1 MAFSLAPF
9 ADVGLDESLLELV
22 LDEHR
27 TATLPRLNRWW
38 AYFRNADRG
47 AGAGWGPVDS
57 SGGGGSKGLAQ
68 EAGLP
73 ARLTGRAA
81 TGATVDDRASVRREI
96 VIENDIAW
104 RVQTMVDFMFGKPVR
119 IVSTAR
125 DAGLRAVIERALD
138 AMWEASGGI
147 SLLQDTA
154 LLGHVHGHVDLL
166 LRTDALA
173 GGRPAGEAGV
183 IERAESLRI
192 EVIEPTRGI
201 PILDP
206 SDYRVIRAY
215 VIHFERA
222 MNEAEREGP
231 ARRLVRSAIGARRSR
246 RVAGVTEIVSARHR
260 QVYEDE
266 RLVESS
272 ALRPALGWVPVV
284 HIQNLGQPFR
294 YAGLGEVEPLVPLQ
308 DELNTRLSDRASRVT
323 MQSFKMYL
331 AKGIE
336 GFDTIP
342 VAPGTVWSTDNMEAQ
357 IVAFGGDSSSPSEES
372 HIEQIREAL
381 DKVSGVPPLASGVV
395 RARIGN
401 LSSATALRVTL
412 MGLIAKTMRKRVTYG
427 RGMSEICRLALD
439 ALDASGVLPTDP
451 AHRGVRLEWPDPVPV
466 DVRDRVYEAQAKS
479 ELGVERERVLAE
491 LGEGEGDAG
500 VT

>member
-9 ADVGLDESLLELV
+9 ADAGLNEALLELV
-22 LDEHR
+22 IDEHR
-27 TATLPRLNRWW
+27 TQRLARLTKWW
-38 AYFRNADRG
+38 AYFRNASR
-47 AGAGWGPVDS
+47 AGWGPGEVH
-57 SGGGGSKGLAQ
+57 GGGGSKGLAQ

-73 ARLTGRAA
+73 ARLTGRASA
-81 TGATVDDRASVRREI
+81 AVDDRALTRREI

-104 RVQTMVDFMFGKPVR
+104 RIQTMVDFMFGKPVR
-119 IVSTAR
+119 IESTAP
-125 DAGLRAVIERALD
+125 DAGRAALIGQVLD
-138 AMWEASGGI
+138 AVWEASGGI
-147 SLLQDTA
+147 SLLQDMA

-166 LRTDALA
+166 LRADGLA
-173 GGRPAGEAGV
+173 PGRADGASILERAGE
-183 IERAESLRI
+183 LRI
-192 EVIEPTRGI
+192 EVVEPTRGI

-206 SDYRVIRAY
+206 NDYREIRAY
-215 VIHFERA
+215 VIHFERT
-222 MNEAEREGP
+222 MNEAEREGV
-231 ARRLVRSAIGARRSR
+231 AKRIVRSTIGRRDATPSRRRSE
-246 RVAGVTEIVSARHR
+246 VIEIISATHHQR
-260 QVYEDE
+260 YEDGA
-266 RLVESS
+266 LVES
-272 ALRPALGWVPVV
+272 RPIRPGVGRVPVV

-294 YAGLGEVEPLVPLQ
+294 YEGLGEVEPLVPLQ

-336 GFDTIP
+336 GFGSVP
-342 VAPGTVWSTDNMEAQ
+342 VGPGQIWSTDNTEAEV
-357 IVAFGGDSSSPSEES
+357 IAFGGDASSPSEQT
-372 HIEQIREAL
+372 HIEQVREAL

-427 RGMSEICRLALD
+427 RGISEMSRMVLDTLD
-439 ALDASGVLPTDP
+439 AAGVFETSPDE
-451 AHRGVRLEWPDPVPV
+451 RGVRLEWPDPVPV
-466 DVRDRVYEAQAKS
+466 DVRDRVFEARAKAD
-479 ELGVERERVLAE
+479 LGVPEDRVLAE